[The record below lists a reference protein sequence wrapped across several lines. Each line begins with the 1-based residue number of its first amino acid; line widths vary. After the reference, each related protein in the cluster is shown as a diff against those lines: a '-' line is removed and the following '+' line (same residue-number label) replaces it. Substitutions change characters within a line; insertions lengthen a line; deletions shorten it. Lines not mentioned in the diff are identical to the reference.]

1 MDVYDDD
8 NNKIGSEKVPKM
20 IKVFKECIR
29 PKISLFY
36 DSEIEYKPRSVR
48 PEWNVVGLIG
58 VVKNLSEQ
66 IPNNKWFN
74 IKDDKWLIK

>member
-1 MDVYDDD
+1 ML
-8 NNKIGSEKVPKM
+8 
-20 IKVFKECIR
+20 KVFKECIR
-29 PKISLFY
+29 HKISLLY
-36 DSEIEYKPRSVR
+36 DSKIEYNPRSVR